1 MSNDFN
7 RSLLHDKRIK
17 NGLSMNALAEK
28 LDVSVSQISKWE
40 NGSTKPRQKSID
52 KLSHFFGVTTDYWE
66 SFYHEPKE
74 EKITLQKPLNSFTPK
89 PPVREEAREAF
100 DKAINP
106 HEADKGKVREN
117 LEKINKPNS
126 LAEAIKN
133 VGKALVGDDIEHDAY
148 KQAALQ
154 VISDLKND
162 IKAKDTEI
170 QGLKCELEGL
180 KVENANLKG
189 QIEGLKFNRPL
200 GEPIKPVVTYASGT
214 GEKDM
219 IKVIPNYIESTTE
232 AKPSFWKRVF
242 G

>member
-7 RSLLHDKRIK
+7 RSLLHEERIK
-17 NGLSMNALAEK
+17 KGLNITELANKLGCSQSM
-28 LDVSVSQISKWE
+28 VSKWE
-40 NGSTKPRQKSID
+40 SGMAKPRSSSIR
-52 KLSHFFGVTTDYWE
+52 KLCDFFEVEPEYWE
-66 SFYHEPKE
+66 HFYHEP
-74 EKITLQKPLNSFTPK
+74 QKPLDSFTPK

-100 DKAINP
+100 DKAVNP
-106 HEADKGKVREN
+106 HEADKDKVREN

-126 LAEAIKN
+126 FAEAIKN

-154 VISDLKND
+154 VISDLKNE

-180 KVENANLKG
+180 KVENARLQGNVDGLTTQLFLK
-189 QIEGLKFNRPL
+189 NDDM
-200 GEPIKPVVTYASGT
+200 
-214 GEKDM
+214 KD
-219 IKVIPNYIESTTE
+219 IAEDSVKESLWE
-232 AKPSFWKRVF
+232 RIF